1 MITLLLLCW
10 NFFKTGL
17 FAVGGGLATIPF
29 LYEMSDRYP
38 EWFSHADILN
48 MLAISESTPGAI
60 GINMST
66 YSGYN
71 VMSSLFGNWAAG
83 LGGGIAATLSL
94 ALPSIIIILIV
105 AKLLDRFKNNMF
117 VNGAFYAL
125 RPASTALIASAG
137 LGVFFA
143 VFFDVEDITFSM
155 FAHLGEVFTHV
166 NWQMLIL
173 FVILLVL
180 MNLKP
185 LKKIH
190 PIAFI
195 AFSALIGIIFRF

>member
-10 NFFKTGL
+10 SFIKTGL

-29 LYEMSDRYP
+29 LYEMSNLHP

-66 YSGYN
+66 YSGYTVIHN
-71 VMSSLFGNWAAG
+71 LTGSFWAS
-83 LGGGIAATLSL
+83 LGGGILATFSL
-94 ALPSIIIILIV
+94 ALPSIVVILIV
-105 AKLLDRFKNNMF
+105 ARILDKFRDNRFVK
-117 VNGAFYAL
+117 GAFYVL

-137 LGVFFA
+137 LGVLLA
-143 VFFDVEDITFSM
+143 VFFDVEEITFQTLG
-155 FAHLGEVFTHV
+155 HLGDVFTHV
-166 NWQMLIL
+166 NWKEIIL
-173 FVILLVL
+173 FAVILVL

-195 AFSALIGIIFRF
+195 AFSALIGIIFKF